1 MVATIKHH
9 QRCIKL
15 SPSGIN
21 EWLYEIAKPDTLV
34 GDRAFGYVILE
45 QTYAVT
51 ISSVYISQIVA
62 LVRGIL
68 NDSFGSA
75 L

>member
-1 MVATIKHH
+1 MVTAVKYH
-9 QRCIKL
+9 QCCIKL
-15 SPSGIN
+15 SPSGID
-21 EWLYEIAKPDTLV
+21 ECLYKITKPYTLV

-51 ISSVYISQIVA
+51 ISCIYISQIVA